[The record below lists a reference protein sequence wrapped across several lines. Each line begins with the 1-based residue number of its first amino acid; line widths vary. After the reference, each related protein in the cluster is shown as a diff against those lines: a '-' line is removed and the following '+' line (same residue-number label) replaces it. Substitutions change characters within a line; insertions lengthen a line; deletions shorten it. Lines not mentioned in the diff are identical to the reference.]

1 MGTHTSTFANAS
13 RQLLWGLLL
22 YASLPV
28 LAQNTVMITPV
39 ITPPYSPY
47 LYSYQDQL
55 LVNLTNTTGQSLS
68 VKIIGAI
75 EGDNGYAVRTK
86 AVYQPPSPIVLGP
99 YETRVL
105 QGNNALLDFLD
116 PPNVDLIAPQ
126 SIQSMVAQTGQLPE
140 GNYSLCVRAVE
151 YTTGTPL
158 SAEAPSGCIFFPI
171 TSATPPLFTSPL
183 CEDSITT
190 PWPIFTWTPAV
201 GMLAGADIRYD
212 LFLVKLL
219 PGQNAVE
226 AMNQAMDYQANNP
239 VIRRG
244 LMVPNYT
251 WQPYDPVLAT
261 NAWYAAAVVA
271 TDLNNQVVI
280 QNNGRSEVC
289 TFLLKNA
296 LVQPTTT
303 ASNPQVTVQIM
314 DSLPPLP
321 NARIQGRLLYAF
333 KEAEVINMSDQ
344 QYNTSGGLVDVPI
357 TAPGGAMSDGGGT
370 GILNAGAQT
379 DYQASG
385 TFIDAYLGGSTTG
398 NTWYNAAQP
407 DQYVIGGQASDAL
420 FGGLGFP
427 TEKWVDPFPVSSSKA
442 RPLKNMEVRLVER
455 TVMEG
460 VVITKGNEE
469 LARLETM
476 VLGVDEPAVL
486 QGTTQSTE
494 TDLEPTSLD
503 EYNYRQDSVQSGRVL
518 QVFTTGEDG
527 QFTVNYHQLAPTAY
541 QKFNV
546 TTNAFRFTLGV
557 DKFSGATSAN
567 YVYQCSVHAD
577 RSYRVLML
585 EVVSPYYCS
594 PDLRILAQ
602 PGDDLELPDA
612 TVYVHS
618 YNLRAAV
625 HTDASHFQT
634 AMGPLPNMQV
644 QVTRPEDQHPW
655 DIPENEGQDLGGG
668 PSLPGGS
675 DKLVGRGITNSKGET
690 VIKNLV
696 RHTTDAPNAYLV
708 QVQSNDSAGSV
719 TYYCAAKSYWE
730 PAFQGSSEAAPYI
743 GKRWM
748 PSANA
753 FVGSPRLNSQFKLE
767 EFRLEFTASPE
778 LPRVIGR
785 VMASSIEAVPG
796 AKVSLLLSYK
806 DPSGGAETAL
816 PPMTMYSD
824 AQGYFEFNSIPVL
837 VQNGKFF
844 GPYAALQVNKAGF
857 KQALRPGT
865 GKQQLLYGFQW
876 DLTAGIQLE
885 PLGHVTGTVVDE
897 EGRPVKSDIKCGDAP
912 RVRTETKIIPG
923 GSQET
928 GPGGNLWMM
937 LYTAVEAFDAPSPS
951 GMAVPILVEPLSD
964 KYFPAT
970 HTRSI
975 SGTAQQDIGK
985 LVVKEKLHRLK
996 VVVHNMGHEAVAGAQ
1011 VTLGDIS
1018 GTTQGN
1024 GEVHFRF
1031 ASKDNEFRLKVRPP
1045 DQLVPLDTLI
1055 INEVSPDWT
1064 VLTVQLGY
1072 GAKLVGTVRE
1082 KGTGTTVPGA
1092 RVWVELGNDAY
1103 GPILLE
1109 TASGADGQFTLN
1121 GVPLDAQEVHATK
1134 QEAGVGW
1141 VGDTKTISLS
1151 YQAIPNPIPGQGS
1164 LLFFNSV
1171 TMELQR
1177 VADMDLG
1184 TLLGF
1189 PIEVEQYQANSDG
1202 TATIS
1207 GAFVQLAANGNFA
1220 LADPATRLPFSQV
1233 KIQKGAAGPNG
1244 LPMAEPVGNMVPT
1257 NVPQLAL
1264 KLYGN
1269 HDMTLQGMALFG
1281 GVTVARNNGAG
1292 VIRGL
1297 VSTELSTFKFTYD
1310 FNGRF
1315 YLGEGPD
1322 ELSITAFNSGATLAK
1337 RNYNLMDIGYQQMGN
1352 WYVAIP
1358 QPKDIAF
1365 DLRGFDAHA
1374 DRARSYVTTDTFSL
1388 RTLLRIH
1395 DIPQLSPSEL
1405 TIDVGAV
1412 KVMNADI
1419 IGLQGGG
1426 EALSFNIGQWQLK
1439 STTPWS
1445 FNNDLG
1451 CITVPKAKL
1460 ITGKADADVEN
1471 LLLWPNNIDL
1481 DATQLGEVRLGGI
1494 VPLKASNN
1502 TPWEFG
1508 YSQAEGAW
1516 VLGKMSATS
1525 VLYFS
1530 SVPNM
1535 SPDRVDLS
1543 VFRLL
1548 SNGQMKAGVVESDH
1562 VLDGIMDF
1570 HLNGIDPGTDNV
1582 QLLGIPY
1589 LHIPNF
1595 PANQSARFLVS
1606 RQGSQ
1611 LLGGLAPIW
1620 PTIHTLGN
1628 VDFTFRSLQT
1638 LSPGKFT
1645 ANGILRVKDEQQNKT
1660 IELVGLLT
1668 HTKSGTKIDVIK
1680 TNGGEQPGVLAQ
1692 EVHLD
1697 KGQSMLVRDGQQQ
1710 VAGGQ
1715 WQELWFDANMNGCKA
1730 INADQPPVHFVVSGA
1745 IQANAGKIQMDQIDT
1760 PFGGMTITYD
1770 FNKQLLVGSMTM
1782 NHFPTGPLV
1791 INQATMGLIIGGGG
1805 LALYCGDAD
1814 ASVAILP
1821 EPINHVQPGFV
1832 IGAHSGLP
1840 PEVITSVMSHAR
1852 NKSLPPQL
1860 ASNRVNGLFYTANK
1874 PILEVDLPGID
1885 LEVVS
1890 ADGYLKTGLDT
1901 RFWLDL
1907 EEGYH
1912 TGGLAYFDFKYG
1924 VDATLCSLCL
1934 ALLMELQVESSI
1946 TASGEFNAT
1955 GCGVASISGSLCGVN
1970 VSESVSVRAVISSS
1984 DGLSVGLGSG
1994 SSCSQQSVPSCN

>member
-1 MGTHTSTFANAS
+1 MGTHLFTTSNTP
-13 RQLLWGLLL
+13 RHLLWGLLL
-22 YASLPV
+22 FASLPAM
-28 LAQNTVMITPV
+28 AQNSVMITPV

-47 LYSYQDQL
+47 LYSYQDHL
-55 LVNLTNTTGQSLS
+55 LVNLTNTTGEPLS
-68 VKIIGAI
+68 VKVVGSI

-86 AVYQPPSPIVLGP
+86 ATYQPPSPIVLAA
-99 YETRVL
+99 YETRTL

-116 PPNVDLIAPQ
+116 PPNVDVVAPQ
-126 SIQSMVAQTGQLPE
+126 SIQNMVAQAGQLPE

-151 YTTGTPL
+151 YTSGTPL
-158 SAEAPSGCIFFPI
+158 SAEAPAGCLFFPI
-171 TSATPPLFTSPL
+171 TSATPPLLTSPL

-190 PWPIFTWTPAV
+190 KWPVLTWTPVV
-201 GMLAGADIRYD
+201 GMLGGADIRYD
-212 LFLVKLL
+212 LYVVKLL

-226 AMNQAMDYQANNP
+226 AMGQAIDYHANNP
-239 VIRRG
+239 IIRPG
-244 LMVPNYT
+244 LMVPSYA
-251 WQPYDPVLAT
+251 WQPYDPALT
-261 NAWYAAAVVA
+261 TPAWYAAAVVA
-271 TDLNNQVVI
+271 KDLNNQVVI
-280 QNNGRSEVC
+280 QNKGRSEVC
-289 TFLLKNA
+289 TFLLKDVGIATNT
-296 LVQPTTT
+296 VI
-303 ASNPQVTVQIM
+303 NPHRPLQIP
-314 DSLPPLP
+314 DSILPLP
-321 NARIQGRLLYAF
+321 NARLRGRLMYAF
-333 KEAEVINMSDQ
+333 KEPEVVNMSDQ
-344 QYNTSGGLVDVPI
+344 QHTIGGVVGVPI
-357 TAPGGAMSDGGGT
+357 TTPGGAMSGSSGNGV
-370 GILNAGAQT
+370 INAGTQSG
-379 DYQASG
+379 YQISG
-385 TFIDAYLGGSTTG
+385 TFTGAFLGGSTTG
-398 NTWYNAAQP
+398 GTWYNAAQP
-407 DQYVIGGQASDAL
+407 TQYVINGQVSGAVL
-420 FGGLGFP
+420 GGLGFP
-427 TEKWVDPFPVSSSKA
+427 TEKWVDPFRVSSSKA
-442 RPLKNMEVRLVER
+442 RPLKYMEVRLVER

-469 LARLETM
+469 LARLESM
-476 VLGVDEPAVL
+476 VLGVDEPAAL
-486 QGTTQSTE
+486 LGTTQSTE
-494 TDLEPTSLD
+494 TGLDPTTLREHIGSGQGTL
-503 EYNYRQDSVQSGRVL
+503 QSGRVL
-518 QVFTTGEDG
+518 QVFNTDG
-527 QFTVNYHQLAPTAY
+527 DGHFTVDYHQLAPTAY
-541 QKFNV
+541 QAFNV
-546 TTNAFRFTLGV
+546 NTNAFRFTLGV
-557 DKFSGATSAN
+557 DKFNGMPSAN

-594 PDLRILAQ
+594 PDLRIMAQ

-612 TVYVHS
+612 TVYAQS
-618 YNLRAAV
+618 YKLRTAV
-625 HTDASHFQT
+625 HTDASNFQT
-634 AMGPLPNMQV
+634 AMGALPNMRV
-644 QVTRPEDQHPW
+644 QVIRPGDHSPSG
-655 DIPENEGQDLGGG
+655 IPVNEGQDLANG
-668 PSLPGGS
+668 PAWQGS
-675 DKLVGRGITNSKGET
+675 ADKLVGQGTTDSKGEC
-690 VIKNLV
+690 VIGNLV
-696 RHTTDAPNAYLV
+696 RHVTGMPDTYLV
-708 QVQSNDSAGSV
+708 QVTSNDSAGSV
-719 TYYCAAKSYWE
+719 NYHCAAKSYWV
-730 PAFQGSSEAAPYI
+730 PGYQGSSEAGPYI
-743 GKRWM
+743 GERWN
-748 PSANA
+748 PAVNA
-753 FVGSPRLNSQFKLE
+753 FVRTPRLNSQFKVE
-767 EFRLEFTASPE
+767 EFRLEFTAEPN

-796 AKVSLLLSYK
+796 AKVSLTLSYTTTTGSA
-806 DPSGGAETAL
+806 DMVL
-816 PPMTMYSD
+816 PPMTMYTD
-824 AQGYFEFNSIPVL
+824 ANGYFAFNSIPVL
-837 VQNGKFF
+837 APDGKFH
-844 GPYAALQVNKAGF
+844 GPYATLLATKAGF
-857 KQALRPGT
+857 KPALRPGT
-865 GKQQLLYGFQW
+865 GKQQMLYGFQW

-885 PLGHVTGTVVDE
+885 PLGHIIGTVVDE
-897 EGRPVKSDIKCGDAP
+897 DGRPVKSDIKCGDAP
-912 RVRTETKIIPG
+912 RVRTTSIFTYGQAPAPAG
-923 GSQET
+923 GGFHVLLPNVS
-928 GPGGNLWMM
+928 
-937 LYTAVEAFDAPSPS
+937 EAFNAPSPS
-951 GMAVPILVEPLSD
+951 GLAVPILVEPLSD

-970 HTRSI
+970 YTRSI
-975 SGTAQQDIGK
+975 SGVAQQDVGK

-996 VVVHNMGHEAVAGAQ
+996 VVVHNMSQEAVAGAQ
-1011 VTLGDIS
+1011 VTLGDVS

-1024 GEVHFRF
+1024 GEVQFRF

-1045 DQLVPLDTLI
+1045 GQLVPLDTLI
-1055 INEVSPDWT
+1055 INEVSPDYT
-1064 VLTVQLGY
+1064 VLMVTLRS
-1072 GAKLVGTVRE
+1072 GAHLAGTVRE
-1082 KGTGTTVPGA
+1082 KGTGTAVAGA

-1103 GPILLE
+1103 GPIVLE
-1109 TASGADGQFTLN
+1109 TASGTDGHFTLN
-1121 GVPLDAQEVHATK
+1121 GVPLDAQQVHATK
-1134 QEAGVGW
+1134 QEDGTGW

-1177 VADMDLG
+1177 IPDMDLS

-1189 PIEVEQYQANSDG
+1189 PIEVEQFQANSDG

-1207 GAFVQLAANGNFA
+1207 GAFVHLPANGNFA
-1220 LADPATRLPFSQV
+1220 MADPATRLPFSQV
-1233 KIQKGAAGPNG
+1233 KIKKGAAGPQG
-1244 LPMAEPVGNMVPT
+1244 IPRADPVGDFVPT

-1264 KLYGN
+1264 KMYGN
-1269 HDMTLQGMALFG
+1269 HDMTLQGTALFG
-1281 GVTVARNNGAG
+1281 GITVARNNGAG

-1310 FNGRF
+1310 FDGRF
-1315 YLGEGPD
+1315 YLGQGPD
-1322 ELSITAFNSGATLAK
+1322 DLSITVFSPGAPMAK
-1337 RNYNLMDIGYQQMGN
+1337 RDYNLMDVGYGQAGN
-1352 WYVAIP
+1352 WYLATP

-1365 DLRGFDAHA
+1365 NLRGFDAHA

-1426 EALSFNIGQWQLK
+1426 AMLSFNIGQWQLK
-1439 STTPWS
+1439 STTPWF

-1494 VPLKASNN
+1494 VPLKASSNL
-1502 TPWEFG
+1502 PWEFG

-1516 VLGKMSATS
+1516 VLGKMSATP

-1530 SVPNM
+1530 GVPKL

-1562 VLDGIMDF
+1562 VLDGIIDF

-1606 RQGSQ
+1606 KQGSQ
-1611 LLGGLAPIW
+1611 LAGSLAPIW

-1645 ANGILRVKDEQQNKT
+1645 ANGIMQVRDEQQDKT

-1680 TNGGEQPGVLAQ
+1680 TNGGEQPGALTQ

-1697 KGQSMLVRDGQQQ
+1697 KGQSMLVRNGQQQ

-1715 WQELWFDANMNGCKA
+1715 WQELWFDANMKGCKA
-1730 INADQPPVHFVVSGA
+1730 ISADQPPVHFVVSGA
-1745 IQANAGKIQMDQIDT
+1745 IKTDAGKIQMDQIDT

-1770 FNKQLLVGSMTM
+1770 FNKQLLLGSMTM
-1782 NHFPTGPLV
+1782 NHFPTGALV

-1805 LALYCGDAD
+1805 LAMYCGDAD
-1814 ASVAILP
+1814 ASVTILP

-1832 IGAHSGLP
+1832 IGAHNGLP

-1860 ASNRVNGLFYTANK
+1860 ASNRVNGLFFTANK
-1874 PILEVDLPGID
+1874 PILDLDLPGID
-1885 LEVVS
+1885 LGVVS

-1907 EEGYH
+1907 EEGFH
-1912 TGGLAYFDFKYG
+1912 VGGLAYFDFKYG

-1934 ALLMELQVESSI
+1934 ALLMELQVESAI

-1955 GCGVASISGSLCGVN
+1955 GCGVASISGSLCGVD
-1970 VSESVSVRAVISSS
+1970 VGESVSVKAVISST
-1984 DGLSVGLGSG
+1984 DGFSVGLGSG